1 ALVFVDYLDQGEAI
15 ADELDAAFVSGE
27 TPHHRREKL
36 FESFRT
42 GDREALVV
50 SRVGDE
56 GIDLPNAELAVV
68 ASGLGGSR
76 RQGAQRAG
84 RTMRPVGRAEVVVL
98 ATHGTREEEFSRRQ
112 MRHLAEKGVR
122 VHENVVGDDEPADDE
137 ANTDAGTSE
146 SEADSVEDA
155 DNVDDADADDAEG
168 VADGDSADVE
178 Y

>member
-15 ADELDAAFVSGE
+15 ADELGAAFVSGE
-27 TPHHRREKL
+27 TPHYRREKL

-42 GDREALVV
+42 GEREALIV

-56 GIDLPNAELAVV
+56 GIDLPNAQLAVV

-98 ATHGTREEEFSRRQ
+98 ATHGTREEEFARKQ

-122 VHENVVGDDEPADDE
+122 VHETVVGDGEETSGEDE
-137 ANTDAGTSE
+137 ASENEAEASGNDEEAGSDEEGATG
-146 SEADSVEDA
+146 
-155 DNVDDADADDAEG
+155 DDTTAE
-168 VADGDSADVE
+168 
-178 Y
+178 